1 MIINF
6 SSITE
11 QQPSTRLKAN
21 EIHDVVLDNV
31 AISEGKKGDGS
42 TWHALDITFA
52 NKDGQTYMERIFEIS
67 QMDLERRKI
76 QGANGQEY
84 ENPSNAERKIAT
96 IAMVGSTFDPVV
108 WEKMQKVQ
116 FDFPN
121 DFMKMAQM
129 FVKAMQKSLKKPT
142 KLKLVADNNG
152 YPTLPYF
159 VAIRDNNIVINNR
172 WLGDDVAFTAREIK
186 RMETPATKPQPTEQ
200 PEFAPAKIEA
210 KTGSEDS
217 FNLDDLNF

>member
-6 SSITE
+6 SSIIE

-21 EIHDVVLDNV
+21 EIHDVVLENV

-52 NKDGQTYMERIFEIS
+52 NKDGQTYMERIFEIT
-67 QMDLERRKI
+67 QMDLERRKA

-84 ENPSNAERKIAT
+84 ENPSSAERKLAT
-96 IAMVGSTFDPVV
+96 IAMIANTFDHVS
-108 WEKMQKVQ
+108 WEKMQKIE
-116 FDFPN
+116 FNYPA
-121 DFMKMAQM
+121 DFMKMAQI
-129 FVKAMQKSLKKPT
+129 FVKAMQKSLKKAT

-159 VAIRDNNIVINNR
+159 TTIREDKLVINNR

-186 RMETPATKPQPTEQ
+186 RMETPATRPQPTEQ
-200 PEFAPAKIEA
+200 AEFTPAKIES
-210 KTGSEDS
+210 KSGSED
-217 FNLDDLNF
+217 FNLDDLDF